1 MVDMLMSEI
10 TPLTDHDRECD
21 VRLKLTSDI
30 LIATAR
36 QAKIK
41 SNLFLTFPSPIIPTS
56 DVAFIFSTVI

>member
-30 LIATAR
+30 LEVATAR
-36 QAKIK
+36 QAKIN
-41 SNLFLTFPSPIIPTS
+41 SNLFINFVS
-56 DVAFIFSTVI
+56 